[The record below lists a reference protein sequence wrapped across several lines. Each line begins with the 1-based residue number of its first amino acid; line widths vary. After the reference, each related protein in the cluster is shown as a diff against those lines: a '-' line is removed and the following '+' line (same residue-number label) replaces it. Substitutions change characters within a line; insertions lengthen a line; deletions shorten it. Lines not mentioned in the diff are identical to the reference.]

1 MATATVTYGGF
12 NFSAV
17 CGEFTPFVGVS
28 DEQILVGG
36 KWKVLK
42 RVTVQGRIYVDNNGA
57 ACPNSPAITSKIKAL
72 FQGCN
77 KDFVPLNAGGI
88 NLQIAKCD
96 SIEVAQS
103 NFFATADFTANFTG
117 YPDEFS
123 FTDYNVLSPT
133 DSREISENR
142 DGTIS
147 IKRTISARGISTS
160 QAPNAISNA
169 RTFIQSL
176 DIDKAPQIFFDIGQL
191 KGFTGLPTP
200 RKKVE
205 TINRMDGTV
214 SLEIEYV
221 YRSSSQSSYIL
232 SYSIDISYDDKS
244 GIYSAS
250 INGSLTGPLN
260 STVEVLKQEFSGIDI
275 FELVNTKFTNT
286 TGFTYL
292 NPIAEQYSITENSD
306 NNSINFNYTYVSDPY
321 DTKVSINSSIN
332 YDFEKDVTSVSLN
345 GTITARGPQNSLEAK
360 LEAELLKQNF
370 WQIANDFAVKNM
382 PPNKTLKLPLSKKP
396 TNETINRKKYDGCT
410 YSIDFDVSFSNEFI
424 DYQETLFQISYNIT
438 VDPSID
444 IYNPVQFL
452 DGKNGIFDMK
462 FYKRCTVSVNGSA
475 IGETDDLSSLART
488 FAEEKLRKACTDL
501 GVTAGDSRIRYE
513 ENITNNIYSNNGF
526 QYNFTMSDNGEMDPV
541 TIE

>member
-1 MATATVTYGGF
+1 MATVTYGNF
-12 NFSAV
+12 NFSTV
-17 CGEFTPFVGVS
+17 CGDFTPFVGVS

-42 RVTVQGRIYVDNNGA
+42 RVTIQGRIYVDNDGS
-57 ACPNSPAITSKIKAL
+57 ACPNSPAITSKIKTL
-72 FQGCN
+72 FEGCKN
-77 KDFVPLNAGGI
+77 DFVALNAGGI

-117 YPDEFS
+117 YPEDFS

-133 DSREISENR
+133 DSKEISENR

-160 QAPNAISNA
+160 QAPNAITNA
-169 RTFIQSL
+169 RNFINSL
-176 DIDKAPQIFFDIGQL
+176 DPDSAPNIFFQIGQL
-191 KGFTGLPTP
+191 RNFGGVLSP

-221 YRSSSQSSYIL
+221 YRSSSVSSYIL
-232 SYSIDISYDDKS
+232 SYSIDTSYDDKS

-260 STVEVLKQEFSGIDI
+260 STVASLKSEFNKIPI
-275 FELVNTKFTNT
+275 FNLIKTKFTNI

-292 NPIAEQYSITENSD
+292 NPIPEQYSITENSE

-321 DTKVSINSSIN
+321 DPKVSINSSIN
-332 YDFEKDVTSVSLN
+332 YDFEKDTTSVSLN
-345 GTITARGPQNSLEAK
+345 GNITARGPQNSLEAK
-360 LEAELLKQNF
+360 LESALSALNF
-370 WQIANDFAVKNM
+370 FNIANSFALANM
-382 PPNKTLKLPLSKKP
+382 PPGKTLKLPLSRIP
-396 TNETINRKKYDGCT
+396 TNETINRKKYDDCT

-424 DYQETLFQISYNIT
+424 DYQAKLFQISYSVT
-438 VDPSID
+438 VEPSID

-452 DGKNGIFDMK
+452 DGKNGIFDMS
-462 FYKRCTVSVNGSA
+462 FYKRCTVSINGSA
-475 IGETDDLSSLART
+475 IGETADLSSLVRT
-488 FAEEKLRKACTDL
+488 FAQDELNKVCTAL
-501 GVTAGDSRIRYE
+501 NVIPNKRIRYE
-513 ENITNNIYSNNGF
+513 DNITNNIYSNNGF
-526 QYNFTMSDNGEMDPV
+526 QYNFTISDNAEMDPV

>member
-1 MATATVTYGGF
+1 MANVTYGGF
-12 NFSAV
+12 NFNTV

-42 RVTVQGRIYVDNNGA
+42 RVTVQGRIYVDNNGT
-57 ACPNSPAITSKIKAL
+57 ACPNSPAITSKIKTL
-72 FQGCN
+72 FEGCKN
-77 KDFVPLNAGGI
+77 DFVPLNAGGI

-123 FTDYNVLSPT
+123 FKDYNVLSPT

-160 QAPNAISNA
+160 QAPNAITNA
-169 RTFIQSL
+169 RDYINSL
-176 DIDKAPQIFFDIGQL
+176 EINTPPDIFFQIGQL
-191 KGFTGLPTP
+191 YKFTGLPTP

-205 TINRMDGTV
+205 TINRIDGTV

-221 YRSSSQSSYIL
+221 YRHPSQSSYIL
-232 SYSIDISYDDKS
+232 SYSIDTSYDDKS

-260 STVEVLKQEFSGIDI
+260 STVATLKLEFAELDI
-275 FELVNTKFTNT
+275 FDLVNTKFTSI

-292 NPIAEQYSITENSD
+292 NPIPEQYSITENSE

-345 GTITARGPQNSLEAK
+345 GTITARGPQKSLEAK
-360 LEAELLKQNF
+360 LEAALLEQNF
-370 WQIANDFAVKNM
+370 WQIATDFATKNM
-382 PPNKTLKLPLSKKP
+382 PPGKTFKQPLSKMP

-475 IGETDDLSSLART
+475 IGKTDNLSSLVRT
-488 FAEEKLRKACTDL
+488 FAEDKLKQACTAL
-501 GVTAGDSRIRYE
+501 GVKAGDSRIRYE
-513 ENITNNIYSNNGF
+513 DNITNNIYSNNGF
-526 QYNFTMSDNGEMDPV
+526 QYNFTMSENAEMDPV
-541 TIE
+541 EIG

>member
-1 MATATVTYGGF
+1 MATVSYGSF
-12 NFSAV
+12 NFSTV
-17 CGEFTPFVGVS
+17 CGDFTPFVGVS

-36 KWKVLK
+36 KWKILK
-42 RVTVQGRIYVDNNGA
+42 RVTVQGRIYVDNDGS
-57 ACPNSPAITSKIKAL
+57 ACHNSPAITSKIKTL
-72 FQGCN
+72 FEGCKN
-77 KDFVPLNAGGI
+77 DFVALNAGGI

-117 YPDEFS
+117 YQEDFS
-123 FTDYNVLSPT
+123 FTEYNVLSPT
-133 DSREISENR
+133 DSKEISENR

-147 IKRTISARGISTS
+147 MKRTISARGISTS
-160 QAPNAISNA
+160 QAPNAITNA
-169 RTFIQSL
+169 RTFINSL
-176 DIDKAPQIFFDIGQL
+176 NPNTAPNIFFQIGQL
-191 KGFTGLPTP
+191 RNFGGVPSP

-221 YRSSSQSSYIL
+221 YRSSSRSSYIL
-232 SYSIDISYDDKS
+232 SYSIDTSYDDKS

-260 STVEVLKQEFSGIDI
+260 STVASLKSEFNKIPI
-275 FELVNTKFTNT
+275 FNLINTKFTNI

-292 NPIAEQYSITENSD
+292 NPIPEQYSITENSE

-321 DTKVSINSSIN
+321 DPKVSINSSIN
-332 YDFEKDVTSVSLN
+332 YDFEKDTTSVSLN

-360 LEAELLKQNF
+360 LESALSALNF
-370 WQIANDFAVKNM
+370 FNIANSFALANM

-396 TNETINRKKYDGCT
+396 TNDTINRKKYEDCT

-424 DYQETLFQISYNIT
+424 DYQDKLFQISYSVT
-438 VDPSID
+438 VEPSID

-475 IGETDDLSSLART
+475 IGETDDLSSLVRT
-488 FAEEKLRKACTDL
+488 FAEEELNKVCTAL
-501 GVTAGDSRIRYE
+501 NVIPSERIRYE
-513 ENITNNIYSNNGF
+513 DNVTNNIYSNNGF
-526 QYNFTMSDNGEMDPV
+526 QYNFAMSDNAEMSPV
-541 TIE
+541 TI